1 MDTLRHSPPM
11 QDIRSLY
18 CLQQHY
24 SVKEE
29 SMFSVGNKLKIL
41 VNPALSVFN
50 YFKAKRKEFGR
61 VFIDFLWTI
70 LQ

>member
-1 MDTLRHSPPM
+1 
-11 QDIRSLY
+11 
-18 CLQQHY
+18 
-24 SVKEE
+24 
-29 SMFSVGNKLKIL
+29 MFSVGNKIKIL